1 MRNGDRLAGY
11 YSYQAHSQLN
21 AGHSGVALL
30 TRQKPIAVT
39 YGIGDARHDAEGRVI
54 TAEFDGAF
62 IVVCYTP
69 HAGMKL
75 EKLAYRTGEWDVALR
90 TYCHGLSKPFILC
103 GDLNVA
109 RTSLDIHN
117 AKTNARA
124 AGFTVEERSNME
136 TLIAQEN
143 SAHAP
148 LIDAY
153 RHCHGDERSYSY
165 YSYKFNARN
174 KGIGWRLDYFL
185 LSRALAPLICDC
197 IHGSEFPVT
206 ARNDDNR
213 VRASDH
219 LPIYLALRSDPT
231 TSTLRM
237 KCKLNGECY
246 Y

>member
-1 MRNGDRLAGY
+1 
-11 YSYQAHSQLN
+11 
-21 AGHSGVALL
+21 
-30 TRQKPIAVT
+30 
-39 YGIGDARHDAEGRVI
+39 
-54 TAEFDGAF
+54 
-62 IVVCYTP
+62 
-69 HAGMKL
+69 MKL
-75 EKLAYRTGEWDVALR
+75 QKLAIQNAKSGTSPCAHTATRSA
-90 TYCHGLSKPFILC
+90 KPFILC

-109 RTSLDIHN
+109 RSPLDIHN

-124 AGFTVEERSNME
+124 AGFTVRKNAANME

-197 IHGSEFPVT
+197 VHGSEFPLS
-206 ARNDDNR
+206 ARDDDNR

-219 LPIYLALRSDPT
+219 LPVYLHLRSAPSAGADHT
-231 TSTLRM
+231 
-237 KCKLNGECY
+237 
-246 Y
+246 